1 MMNKK
6 ISTTSLHD
14 NERTTLS
21 TAIKLFVAQ
30 GGIINIVQNGESGE
44 STSGPAIL
52 ETPEP
57 EADNDMLM
65 AAKVELLKGLI
76 AKGAGVS
83 ALQYSLRMSRK
94 DIKRLANENGL
105 TIRYSQPVRGHR
117 PDRQKESAIVDDV
130 VAGHAMHY
138 SSLGYT
144 ALEIGQLLG
153 LSIRDVWNIGKAYR
167 IEFKQPFMKEPSE
180 SGSPD

>member
-1 MMNKK
+1 MNKK
-6 ISTTSLHD
+6 TCTTSLHD
-14 NERTTLS
+14 SESNKLS
-21 TAIKLFVAQ
+21 TAVKLFVAE
-30 GGIINIVQNGESGE
+30 GGVIDIVQSGESGE
-44 STSGPAIL
+44 SVSGPAIL

-57 EADNDMLM
+57 EADADVLM
-65 AAKVELLKGLI
+65 KTKVELLKGLI

-83 ALQYSLRMSRK
+83 ALQYSLRMNRK
-94 DIKRLANENGL
+94 DIKRLAQENGL

-117 PDRQKESAIVDDV
+117 PGRQKESVASDDV

-144 ALEIGQLLG
+144 APEIAQLLG

-167 IEFKQPFMKEPSE
+167 IEFKQPSTREAGG

>member
-1 MMNKK
+1 MNKK
-6 ISTTSLHD
+6 T
-14 NERTTLS
+14 RTTATHGSESTELS
-21 TAIKLFVAQ
+21 TAIKLFVAE
-30 GGIINIVQNGESGE
+30 GGVINVVPNGESGE
-44 STSGPAIL
+44 SVSGPAIL

-57 EADNDMLM
+57 EADADVLM
-65 AAKVELLKGLI
+65 KAKVELLKGLI

-83 ALQYSLRMSRK
+83 ALQYSLRMNRK

-117 PDRQKESAIVDDV
+117 PGRQKETVAVDDV

-144 ALEIGQLLG
+144 ALEIAQLLG
-153 LSIRDVWNIGKAYR
+153 LNIRDVWHIGKAYR
-167 IEFKQPFMKEPSE
+167 IEFKQPSIREKGGCS
-180 SGSPD
+180 SPP

>member
-1 MMNKK
+1 MNKK
-6 ISTTSLHD
+6 SDTTPIHD
-14 NERTTLS
+14 SESIKLS
-21 TAIKLFVAQ
+21 TAIRRFIAE
-30 GGIINIVQNGESGE
+30 GGVINIVQNGESAE
-44 STSGPAIL
+44 PDSGPAIV

-57 EADNDMLM
+57 DADAEVLKK
-65 AAKVELLKGLI
+65 AKVELLKGLI

-83 ALQYSLRMSRK
+83 ALQYSLRMNRK

-117 PDRQKESAIVDDV
+117 PGRQKGAVDVDDV

-144 ALEIGQLLG
+144 APEIAQILG
-153 LSIRDVWNIGKAYR
+153 LSIREVWNIGKAYR
-167 IEFKQPFMKEPSE
+167 IEFKQPFITETRGSE
-180 SGSPD
+180 SPD

>member
-1 MMNKK
+1 MNKK
-6 ISTTSLHD
+6 T
-14 NERTTLS
+14 RTTPVQDSESIKLS
-21 TAIKLFVAQ
+21 NAIKLFVAE
-30 GGIINIVQNGESGE
+30 GGIIDVVQNGESGE
-44 STSGPAIL
+44 SCLEPTIL

-57 EADNDMLM
+57 EADADVLM
-65 AAKVELLKGLI
+65 KAKVELLKGLI

-83 ALQYSLRMSRK
+83 ALQYSLRMNRK

-117 PDRQKESAIVDDV
+117 PSRPKESVAVDDV

-144 ALEIGQLLG
+144 AQEIAQLLG
-153 LSIRDVWNIGKAYR
+153 LSIRDVWHIGKAYR
-167 IEFKQPFMKEPSE
+167 IEFKQPALRETGG
-180 SGSPD
+180 SGACD